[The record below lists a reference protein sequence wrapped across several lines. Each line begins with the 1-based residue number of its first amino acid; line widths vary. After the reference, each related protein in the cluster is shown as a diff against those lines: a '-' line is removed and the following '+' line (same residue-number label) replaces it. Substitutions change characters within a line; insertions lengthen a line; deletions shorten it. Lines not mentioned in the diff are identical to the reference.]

1 MRARPLWPGFFSLTK
16 PARSLASRP
25 VHYARYIIQNY
36 FARKRNNPQ
45 NDKSGRDPRPVI
57 PQNLR
62 ASVARAQ
69 LAVNRGPLA
78 RAVGRGPCAAGAP
91 SWPLAVV
98 RGAWCVVPART
109 RSCPLAVGR
118 GARPVDRGRVP
129 ARIYAV
135 SRVSEHPPP
144 KMAPCL
150 GWRMPR
156 PDFAHTVTI

>member
-78 RAVGRGPCAAGAP
+78 RAVGRGPCAADR
-91 SWPLAVV
+91 SQLAAG
-98 RGAWCVVPART
+98 RGAWCAVPCACAAGRWPWAVVPGPWT
-109 RSCPLAVGR
+109 V
-118 GARPVDRGRVP
+118 GRVP
-129 ARIYAV
+129 ARIYAL

-156 PDFAHTVTI
+156 PDFAQTVTI

>member
-98 RGAWCVVPART
+98 RGARSRARAQLAAGRGPWCPARGPWAES
-109 RSCPLAVGR
+109 RHAFMRYLA
-118 GARPVDRGRVP
+118 
-129 ARIYAV
+129 
-135 SRVSEHPPP
+135 
-144 KMAPCL
+144 
-150 GWRMPR
+150 
-156 PDFAHTVTI
+156 